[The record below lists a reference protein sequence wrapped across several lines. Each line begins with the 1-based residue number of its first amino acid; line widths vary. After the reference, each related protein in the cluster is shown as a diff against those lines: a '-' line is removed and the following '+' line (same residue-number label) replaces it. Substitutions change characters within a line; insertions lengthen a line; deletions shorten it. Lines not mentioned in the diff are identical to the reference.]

1 VAGWRTAKQ
10 VQEVTGERVE
20 VLYADQ
26 GYTGEDPQ
34 EHLHL
39 LLQLL
44 DVGEAFAHPPLNPA

>member
-1 VAGWRTAKQ
+1 
-10 VQEVTGERVE
+10 VTGERVE